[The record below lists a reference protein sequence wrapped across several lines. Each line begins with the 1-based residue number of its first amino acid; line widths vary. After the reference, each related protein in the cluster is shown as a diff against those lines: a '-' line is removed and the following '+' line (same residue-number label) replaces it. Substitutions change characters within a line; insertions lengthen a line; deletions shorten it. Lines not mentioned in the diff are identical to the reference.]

1 MKKKTFMT
9 MYWIGTL
16 LFCITLPPIEDV
28 YLWHGVVLT
37 CLASG
42 WAIIALPPAVKQYK
56 EFTRVTRLYC
66 KLRIAELECKAIRG
80 SLCKKVGQEVWD
92 NFWIFLGF
100 TILVEIALAVA
111 VVGIGIICVKCC

>member
-1 MKKKTFMT
+1 M
-9 MYWIGTL
+9 MYWIGVL
-16 LFCITLPPIEDV
+16 LLVITLPSTKDV

-66 KLRIAELECKAIRG
+66 KLCIAELECKAIRG